1 MDQIAR
7 TTKQIGD
14 AIRRQR
20 RKLGLNQTALGERTQ
35 LRQATISAVE
45 SGEPG
50 TQIRTLCDVLAALD
64 LELVVR
70 SRSKAAPAD
79 IEDIF

>member
-1 MDQIAR
+1 MEQIVR
-7 TTKQIGD
+7 TPKQIGS
-14 AIRRQR
+14 AIRRR
-20 RKLGLNQTALGERTQ
+20 RRGLNLNQTSLGEKTR

-45 SGEPG
+45 AGVPG
-50 TQIRTLCDVLAALD
+50 TQIGTLCDVLAALD

-70 SRSKAAPAD
+70 PRTRAAPAE

>member
-7 TTKQIGD
+7 TPKQIGD

-20 RKLGLNQTALGERTQ
+20 RKLGLNQTALGERTR

-45 SGEPG
+45 NGEPG

-70 SRSKAAPAD
+70 PRSKAAPAD